1 MKFWHVLSHVRWAI
15 IAMQQSDRNNEMDT
29 PSLELALTEFL
40 VPRLEKISWKY
51 WEKRMSEQKIIDLIK
66 ASQAVIKM
74 SFYRNR
80 AVRNIT
86 C

>member
-40 VPRLEKISWKY
+40 VPRLEKNILEILG
-51 WEKRMSEQKIIDLIK
+51 EKE
-66 ASQAVIKM
+66 
-74 SFYRNR
+74 
-80 AVRNIT
+80 
-86 C
+86 

>member
-1 MKFWHVLSHVRWAI
+1 MRKWILH
-15 IAMQQSDRNNEMDT
+15 
-29 PSLELALTEFL
+29 LELALTEFL

-66 ASQAVIKM
+66 ASQAVIK
-74 SFYRNR
+74 NELTAIG